1 MDEHTLQCKGLISSN
16 KTHPEPSA
24 PVCLLKRTTS
34 LTLERL
40 SPATVNQSAISVKN
54 EWPKKKKI
62 KNKIISTHTHTH
74 KMRRLN
80 VININTPTGS
90 VRFLRLP
97 PAVMDARITEPS
109 VDIYLEI
116 VRLRTGFHGR
126 QRLYGRLGHFDLHH
140 LSRPRQRGTHTDMG
154 LRRSKRGAANT
165 STFSQGETRRRRG
178 RQPKHT
184 ESAFKNP
191 PPRK

>member
-1 MDEHTLQCKGLISSN
+1 
-16 KTHPEPSA
+16 
-24 PVCLLKRTTS
+24 
-34 LTLERL
+34 
-40 SPATVNQSAISVKN
+40 
-54 EWPKKKKI
+54 
-62 KNKIISTHTHTH
+62 
-74 KMRRLN
+74 MRRLN

-191 PPRK
+191 PPRKWDTIVPCKWATEKEKKKSRLRSETSTEQGGKKHGSRNRALARTETSSLEQPHRSVLSLCVPGVSVWL

>member
-1 MDEHTLQCKGLISSN
+1 
-16 KTHPEPSA
+16 
-24 PVCLLKRTTS
+24 
-34 LTLERL
+34 
-40 SPATVNQSAISVKN
+40 
-54 EWPKKKKI
+54 
-62 KNKIISTHTHTH
+62 
-74 KMRRLN
+74 MRRLN

-191 PPRK
+191 PPRKWDTIVPCKWATEKEKKYHVLGLRRQPNRGEKNTGAEIER